1 MDDNKKFGDVSQE
14 DIDKAKKAAPDDLK
28 EKQPVNVMDEV
39 FEWAES
45 FVFAMFVVI
54 LIFTFF
60 FRIVLV
66 QGPSMRETLQD
77 QDRLIITHINYTPQ
91 KGDIVV
97 INSEKLGKTII
108 KRVIGTGGDKVVV
121 DYNNNTVTVNGKVI
135 SNDNIREA
143 MYNTNL
149 FDEEYEVEENV
160 FEYDVPEGK
169 LFVMG
174 DNRNNSTDSRR
185 IGFIDPS
192 DVLGKA
198 VLRLEIIVMAMFV
211 VVLVFTFVFRTV
223 NVQGQSMQDTLFEN
237 DSLVIS
243 KLLYTPK
250 QGDIVVVNSSV
261 LDNRIIKRIIAVEG
275 QKVEIDN
282 KSAIVKVNGAV
293 LDESYIKCDGSFD
306 DEYFDERYYNKESE
320 VYEYEVP
327 AGCCFVM
334 GDNRN
339 HSTDSRV
346 IGYVPYDEIVGRVLF
361 RFAAGND
368 EGVGKV
374 D

>member
-1 MDDNKKFGDVSQE
+1 MKK
-14 DIDKAKKAAPDDLK
+14 
-28 EKQPVNVMDEV
+28 
-39 FEWAES
+39 
-45 FVFAMFVVI
+45 
-54 LIFTFF
+54 
-60 FRIVLV
+60 
-66 QGPSMRETLQD
+66 QG
-77 QDRLIITHINYTPQ
+77 
-91 KGDIVV
+91 
-97 INSEKLGKTII
+97 
-108 KRVIGTGGDKVVV
+108 KRAV
-121 DYNNNTVTVNGKVI
+121 D
-135 SNDNIREA
+135 
-143 MYNTNL
+143 NL
-149 FDEEYEVEENV
+149 FD
-160 FEYDVPEGK
+160 F
-169 LFVMG
+169 
-174 DNRNNSTDSRR
+174 
-185 IGFIDPS
+185 
-192 DVLGKA
+192 
-198 VLRLEIIVMAMFV
+198 LEIIVMAMFV

-261 LDNRIIKRIIAVEG
+261 LDNRIIKRIIALEG
-275 QKVEIDN
+275 QKVEIAN

-368 EGVGKV
+368 EGIGKV

>member
-1 MDDNKKFGDVSQE
+1 MKK
-14 DIDKAKKAAPDDLK
+14 
-28 EKQPVNVMDEV
+28 
-39 FEWAES
+39 
-45 FVFAMFVVI
+45 
-54 LIFTFF
+54 
-60 FRIVLV
+60 
-66 QGPSMRETLQD
+66 QG
-77 QDRLIITHINYTPQ
+77 
-91 KGDIVV
+91 
-97 INSEKLGKTII
+97 
-108 KRVIGTGGDKVVV
+108 KRAV
-121 DYNNNTVTVNGKVI
+121 D
-135 SNDNIREA
+135 
-143 MYNTNL
+143 NL
-149 FDEEYEVEENV
+149 FD
-160 FEYDVPEGK
+160 F
-169 LFVMG
+169 
-174 DNRNNSTDSRR
+174 
-185 IGFIDPS
+185 
-192 DVLGKA
+192 
-198 VLRLEIIVMAMFV
+198 LEIIVMAMFV

-237 DSLVIS
+237 DSL
-243 KLLYTPK
+243 
-250 QGDIVVVNSSV
+250 DIVVVNSSV

>member
-1 MDDNKKFGDVSQE
+1 MKKQS
-14 DIDKAKKAAPDDLK
+14 
-28 EKQPVNVMDEV
+28 
-39 FEWAES
+39 
-45 FVFAMFVVI
+45 
-54 LIFTFF
+54 
-60 FRIVLV
+60 
-66 QGPSMRETLQD
+66 
-77 QDRLIITHINYTPQ
+77 
-91 KGDIVV
+91 
-97 INSEKLGKTII
+97 
-108 KRVIGTGGDKVVV
+108 KRAV
-121 DYNNNTVTVNGKVI
+121 D
-135 SNDNIREA
+135 
-143 MYNTNL
+143 NL
-149 FDEEYEVEENV
+149 FD
-160 FEYDVPEGK
+160 F
-169 LFVMG
+169 
-174 DNRNNSTDSRR
+174 
-185 IGFIDPS
+185 
-192 DVLGKA
+192 
-198 VLRLEIIVMAMFV
+198 LEIIVMAMFV

-275 QKVEIDN
+275 QKVEIDS
-282 KSAIVKVNGAV
+282 KSATVKVNGAV

-320 VYEYEVP
+320 VYEYYVP
-327 AGCCFVM
+327 EGCCFVM

>member
-1 MDDNKKFGDVSQE
+1 MKK
-14 DIDKAKKAAPDDLK
+14 
-28 EKQPVNVMDEV
+28 
-39 FEWAES
+39 
-45 FVFAMFVVI
+45 
-54 LIFTFF
+54 
-60 FRIVLV
+60 
-66 QGPSMRETLQD
+66 QG
-77 QDRLIITHINYTPQ
+77 
-91 KGDIVV
+91 
-97 INSEKLGKTII
+97 
-108 KRVIGTGGDKVVV
+108 KRAV
-121 DYNNNTVTVNGKVI
+121 D
-135 SNDNIREA
+135 
-143 MYNTNL
+143 NL
-149 FDEEYEVEENV
+149 FD
-160 FEYDVPEGK
+160 F
-169 LFVMG
+169 
-174 DNRNNSTDSRR
+174 
-185 IGFIDPS
+185 
-192 DVLGKA
+192 
-198 VLRLEIIVMAMFV
+198 LEIIVMAMFV

-282 KSAIVKVNGAV
+282 ESAIVKVNGAV

-306 DEYFDERYYNKESE
+306 DEYFDERYYNKEKE

-327 AGCCFVM
+327 EGCCFVM

-368 EGVGKV
+368 EGIGKV

>member
-149 FDEEYEVEENV
+149 FDEKYEVEENV

-174 DNRNNSTDSRR
+174 DNRNNSTD
-185 IGFIDPS
+185 DPS

-198 VLRLEIIVMAMFV
+198 VLRLYPF
-211 VVLVFTFVFRTV
+211 
-223 NVQGQSMQDTLFEN
+223 
-237 DSLVIS
+237 DS
-243 KLLYTPK
+243 
-250 QGDIVVVNSSV
+250 
-261 LDNRIIKRIIAVEG
+261 
-275 QKVEIDN
+275 
-282 KSAIVKVNGAV
+282 
-293 LDESYIKCDGSFD
+293 F
-306 DEYFDERYYNKESE
+306 
-320 VYEYEVP
+320 
-327 AGCCFVM
+327 
-334 GDNRN
+334 
-339 HSTDSRV
+339 
-346 IGYVPYDEIVGRVLF
+346 
-361 RFAAGND
+361 
-368 EGVGKV
+368 GKV
-374 D
+374 S

>member
-1 MDDNKKFGDVSQE
+1 MKK
-14 DIDKAKKAAPDDLK
+14 
-28 EKQPVNVMDEV
+28 
-39 FEWAES
+39 
-45 FVFAMFVVI
+45 
-54 LIFTFF
+54 
-60 FRIVLV
+60 
-66 QGPSMRETLQD
+66 QG
-77 QDRLIITHINYTPQ
+77 
-91 KGDIVV
+91 
-97 INSEKLGKTII
+97 
-108 KRVIGTGGDKVVV
+108 KRAV
-121 DYNNNTVTVNGKVI
+121 D
-135 SNDNIREA
+135 
-143 MYNTNL
+143 NL
-149 FDEEYEVEENV
+149 FD
-160 FEYDVPEGK
+160 F
-169 LFVMG
+169 
-174 DNRNNSTDSRR
+174 
-185 IGFIDPS
+185 
-192 DVLGKA
+192 
-198 VLRLEIIVMAMFV
+198 LEIIVMAMFV

-293 LDESYIKCDGSFD
+293 L
-306 DEYFDERYYNKESE
+306 EYFDERYYNKESE

>member
-1 MDDNKKFGDVSQE
+1 MKK
-14 DIDKAKKAAPDDLK
+14 
-28 EKQPVNVMDEV
+28 
-39 FEWAES
+39 
-45 FVFAMFVVI
+45 
-54 LIFTFF
+54 
-60 FRIVLV
+60 
-66 QGPSMRETLQD
+66 QG
-77 QDRLIITHINYTPQ
+77 
-91 KGDIVV
+91 
-97 INSEKLGKTII
+97 
-108 KRVIGTGGDKVVV
+108 KRAV
-121 DYNNNTVTVNGKVI
+121 D
-135 SNDNIREA
+135 
-143 MYNTNL
+143 NL
-149 FDEEYEVEENV
+149 FD
-160 FEYDVPEGK
+160 F
-169 LFVMG
+169 
-174 DNRNNSTDSRR
+174 
-185 IGFIDPS
+185 
-192 DVLGKA
+192 
-198 VLRLEIIVMAMFV
+198 LEIIVMAMFV

-250 QGDIVVVNSSV
+250 QGDIVVVN
-261 LDNRIIKRIIAVEG
+261 VEG

-368 EGVGKV
+368 EGIGKV